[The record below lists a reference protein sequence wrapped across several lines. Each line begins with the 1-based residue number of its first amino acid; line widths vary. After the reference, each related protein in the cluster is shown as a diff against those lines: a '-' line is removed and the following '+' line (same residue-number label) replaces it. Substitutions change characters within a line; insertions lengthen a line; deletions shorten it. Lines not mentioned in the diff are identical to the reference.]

1 MLLLSTQKPPP
12 KNKKPDTKRIL
23 SSTSFNRNSLY
34 LLLKQVNCNISYLTL
49 LQIVHTKL
57 RNALIGSL
65 SKYLGNPFIL
75 DSHTVSSLKS
85 HTSASFCPSSKPSSV
100 PAAAS
105 VSTVWALRRSA
116 SVIVIG
122 CKGKN
127 PAKPSERERQ
137 KRKTYLLLQAF
148 PTNYG
153 RDIARCY

>member
-1 MLLLSTQKPPP
+1 MLLLSTKKNNQ
-12 KNKKPDTKRIL
+12 NKKKPNTKWIL

-34 LLLKQVNCNISYLTL
+34 LLKQVNYNISHLTL
-49 LQIVHTKL
+49 LQTVHTKL
-57 RNALIGSL
+57 WNALIRSL
-65 SKYLGNPFIL
+65 SKYLGNPFIV
-75 DSHTVSSLKS
+75 DSHTVSSFNS

-100 PAAAS
+100 PVVAS
-105 VSTVWALRRSA
+105 VSTFWAPRRSA

-137 KRKTYLLLQAF
+137 ERKTYLLLQTF